1 MLLVTGHT
9 AYAKAQKG
17 SRAQAREFLRQL
29 IAFLASHLQPSMWVQ
44 SAGQAEL
51 LTLYGAPTV

>member
-1 MLLVTGHT
+1 MLLVAGHIP
-9 AYAKAQKG
+9 YAKAQKG
-17 SRAQAREFLRQL
+17 SRAQGREFLRQL
-29 IAFLASHLQPSMWVQ
+29 ITFLASHLQPSMWVQ